1 MSQAELQPTKVQIM
15 SAFHRLLNQ
24 YQQQEAKITTKE
36 EAIEKEK
43 NKVLLTKV
51 ADYTVNNIVNSMAT
65 LQLDF
70 GNLTKEIATRLENES
85 NILIDLKKAIT
96 VEAKRLEELKQIRL
110 VADGLYILRQE
121 HQEKLKLLENQI
133 EESKKLIEIQQE
145 KLRKNWEK
153 EQAEF
158 EIKIAEESKLLEEA
172 RAKEEAD
179 YNYNL
184 QISRKRE
191 MDEYEEIKRN
201 QERELNLLGKEKNKL
216 WQERENILASQE
228 EEFKANQEKIA
239 QLEEQVKTE
248 VNKARS
254 EAIQEADRE
263 AKVKA
268 NLVEKEWEATKQG
281 YEFKIQSLEA
291 KIAQQNQQIDA
302 IALQLQNA
310 TNQAQ
315 SLALKAFQSNNN

>member
-158 EIKIAEESKLLEEA
+158 EIKIAEESKLLEEV

-191 MDEYEEIKRN
+191 MDEYEETKRN

-239 QLEEQVKTE
+239 QLEEQIKTE

>member
-153 EQAEF
+153 EQSEF

-191 MDEYEEIKRN
+191 MNEYEETKRN

-239 QLEEQVKTE
+239 QLEEQIKTE

>member
-1 MSQAELQPTKVQIM
+1 MSQVELQPTKVQIM

-184 QISRKRE
+184 RISRKRE

-216 WQERENILASQE
+216 WQGRENILASQE

>member
-158 EIKIAEESKLLEEA
+158 EIKIAEESNLLEEA

-191 MDEYEEIKRN
+191 MDEYEETKRN

-239 QLEEQVKTE
+239 QLEEQIKTE

-315 SLALKAFQSNNN
+315 SLALKAFQSNN

>member
-85 NILIDLKKAIT
+85 NILIDLKKAIA

-121 HQEKLKLLENQI
+121 HQEKLKFLENRI

-153 EQAEF
+153 EQTEF
-158 EIKIAEESKLLEEA
+158 DIKIAEESKLLEEA
-172 RAKEEAD
+172 RAKEEAN

-191 MDEYEEIKRN
+191 MDDYEETKRN

-239 QLEEQVKTE
+239 QLEEQIKTE

>member
-1 MSQAELQPTKVQIM
+1 MSQAELHLSQQQIM
-15 SAFHRLLNQ
+15 SALQELLTK
-24 YQQQEAKITTKE
+24 YQQQEGKITTKE
-36 EAIEKEK
+36 EAVEKEK

-70 GNLTKEIATRLENES
+70 SNLTKEIATRLETES
-85 NILIDLKKAIT
+85 NVLIDLKKAIT
-96 VEAKRLEELKQIRL
+96 VEEEKLAELKQICL
-110 VADGLYILRQE
+110 VADGLYLLRQGQ
-121 HQEKLKLLENQI
+121 QEKLKLLENTI
-133 EESKKLIEIQQE
+133 EEAKNAINLQQE
-145 KLRKNWEK
+145 KFRKNWQKEQTEFDNKLAQELQLLQERREK
-153 EQAEF
+153 E
-158 EIKIAEESKLLEEA
+158 K
-172 RAKEEAD
+172 AD
-179 YNYNL
+179 YNYHL
-184 QISRKRE
+184 QITRKRQ
-191 MDEYEEIKRN
+191 MDDYEEEKRN
-201 QERELNLLGKEKNKL
+201 QERELSLSGKEKNKL
-216 WQERENILASQE
+216 WQEREAILASQE

-239 QLEEQVKTE
+239 GFDEQIKTE

-254 EAIQEADRE
+254 EAIQEADRD

-302 IALQLQNA
+302 IASQLQNA

-315 SLALKAFQSNNN
+315 SLALKAFQSNSN

>member
-1 MSQAELQPTKVQIM
+1 MKKV
-15 SAFHRLLNQ
+15 
-24 YQQQEAKITTKE
+24 
-36 EAIEKEK
+36 
-43 NKVLLTKV
+43 
-51 ADYTVNNIVNSMAT
+51 
-65 LQLDF
+65 
-70 GNLTKEIATRLENES
+70 
-85 NILIDLKKAIT
+85 
-96 VEAKRLEELKQIRL
+96 
-110 VADGLYILRQE
+110 
-121 HQEKLKLLENQI
+121 
-133 EESKKLIEIQQE
+133 KKLIEIQQE

-191 MDEYEEIKRN
+191 MDEYEETKRN

-239 QLEEQVKTE
+239 QLEEQIKTE

>member
-70 GNLTKEIATRLENES
+70 GNLTKEIAIRLENES

-191 MDEYEEIKRN
+191 MDEYEETKRN

-239 QLEEQVKTE
+239 QLEEQIKTE